1 MKSFDALYKAKLQ
14 EFDEKEDLYS
24 KLLAYYR
31 ASTEILS
38 ISQGKEGVD
47 LLVMSDRIQGDLKLC
62 LEKSEPLNLIIREFV
77 PFPVENELRG
87 FVWKNRLTALSQYNN
102 VAYLPNMSRDKQAIE
117 KKVRSC
123 MEKFITA
130 VGEKLENFVV
140 DIVLDNDGKVWIV
153 EINPFGELAGSCLF
167 SWIDD
172 RELLLNEDGR
182 FEFRVQ
188 DTPPGIM
195 YIKGQINE
203 RLISFLNI

>member
-1 MKSFDALYKAKLQ
+1 MKSFDVLYKTKLQ
-14 EFDEKEDLYS
+14 EFDEKKDLYS
-24 KLLAYYR
+24 KLLKYYR

-47 LLVMSDRIQGDLKLC
+47 LLVMSDRIQDDLKLC
-62 LEKSEPLNLIIREFV
+62 LEKSEELNLIVREFV

-87 FVWKNRLTALSQYNN
+87 FVWKNHLTALSQYNN

-117 KKVRSC
+117 KKVKSC

-153 EINPFGELAGSCLF
+153 EFNPFGELAGSCLF

-188 DTPPGIM
+188 DTPPPIL
-195 YIKGQINE
+195 YIKGHINE
-203 RLISFLNI
+203 QLISFLNS